1 MFTLQN
7 WVLTAPPEKK
17 LGHET
22 DNRLN
27 TIVIA
32 SDLDSGWSC
41 KLDAEQPS
49 CGLCNVIDLVGKGGT
64 LTAEITADM
73 FPADG
78 EWNLQVRGTNGSVVA
93 HSTICT
99 VLVGRSLNAIDFFPP
114 VEPSEMAQMEAR
126 MTTLKVQTER
136 AAADAEEAA
145 IRQPQIVNG
154 VWETWDAASGRYTTT
169 GVSAIGPQGE
179 TGPQGPQGPV
189 GQTGPQGLQGPKG
202 DTGATGPQG
211 PQGLK
216 GETGPM
222 GPQGPA
228 GGVDSF
234 HGRTGAVL
242 PQSGDYSADM
252 IADLPFTVLKG
263 TTEAPID
270 LFIPGA
276 SNTYKKYYMQ
286 VDMSNLQNCFVDYSD
301 LFNEEMSSPF
311 EAMTAWEIILQCI
324 VMNGLFAIF
333 MEMNGDI
340 LGQFFTYGNIMS
352 SWVSASW
359 IVKDGALMPHNAHL
373 YIFPDAER
381 VAAPSTSFQHT
392 LTAAGWVGEEAPYT
406 QVASSGTNNKDAN
419 GYVALPQTATAA
431 QIEAAQK
438 ARLRVSAQTF
448 YQFTVTA
455 DGEKP
460 TVDIPIQV
468 TLLGDSVDYQ

>member
-126 MTTLKVQTER
+126 MTALKVQTER

-145 IRQPQIVNG
+145 IRQPRIVNG
-154 VWETWDAASGRYTTT
+154 VWETWDAASGRYPTT

-189 GQTGPQGLQGPKG
+189 GQTGPQG
-202 DTGATGPQG
+202 
-211 PQGLK
+211 
-216 GETGPM
+216 
-222 GPQGPA
+222 PA

-234 HGRTGAVL
+234 HGRNGAVL

-286 VDMSNLQNCFVDYSD
+286 VDMMNLQNCFVDYSD
-301 LFNEEMSSPF
+301 LFNAEMSSPF
-311 EAMTAWEIILQCI
+311 EYMTAWNIILQCLG
-324 VMNGLFAIF
+324 MNGLFAIF
-333 MEMNGDI
+333 IEMNGDI
-340 LGQFFTYGNIMS
+340 QGQFFTYGNIMD

-381 VAAPSTSFQHT
+381 VAAPSKSFQHT
-392 LTAAGWVGEEAPYT
+392 LAAADWVGEEAPYT
-406 QVASSGTNNKDAN
+406 QVASSGTNNKNAN
-419 GYVALPQTATAA
+419 GYVALSQTATAA

>member
-7 WVLTAPPEKK
+7 WVLTAPPDSR

-49 CGLCNVIDLVGKGGT
+49 CGLCNVIDLVGNGGT

-179 TGPQGPQGPV
+179 TGPQGPRGPV
-189 GQTGPQGLQGPKG
+189 GQT
-202 DTGATGPQG
+202 
-211 PQGLK
+211 
-216 GETGPM
+216 

-311 EAMTAWEIILQCI
+311 EYMTAWNIILQCLG
-324 VMNGLFAIF
+324 MNGLFAIF
-333 MEMNGDI
+333 IEMNGDI
-340 LGQFFTYGNIMS
+340 QGQFFTYGNIMD

-359 IVKDGALMPHNAHL
+359 IVKDGALMRHNAHL

-392 LTAAGWVGEEAPYT
+392 LSAADWVGEEAPYT

-419 GYVALPQTATAA
+419 GYVALSQTATAA

>member
-7 WVLTAPPEKK
+7 WVLTAPPDSR

-189 GQTGPQGLQGPKG
+189 GQTGPQG
-202 DTGATGPQG
+202 
-211 PQGLK
+211 
-216 GETGPM
+216 
-222 GPQGPA
+222 PA

-234 HGRTGAVL
+234 HGRTGAVF

-301 LFNEEMSSPF
+301 LFNAEMSSPF
-311 EAMTAWEIILQCI
+311 EYMTAWNIILQCLG
-324 VMNGLFAIF
+324 MNGLFAIF
-333 MEMNGDI
+333 IEMNGDI
-340 LGQFFTYGNIMS
+340 QGQFFTYGNIMD

-381 VAAPSTSFQHT
+381 VSAPSTSFQHT
-392 LTAAGWVGEEAPYT
+392 LAAADWVGEEAPYT

-419 GYVALPQTATAA
+419 GYVALSQTATAA